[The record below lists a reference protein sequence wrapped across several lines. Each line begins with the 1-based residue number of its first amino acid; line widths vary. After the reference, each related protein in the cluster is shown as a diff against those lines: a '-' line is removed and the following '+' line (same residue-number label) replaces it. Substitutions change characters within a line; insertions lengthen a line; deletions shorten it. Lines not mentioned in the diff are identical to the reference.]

1 MLVKFKTLS
10 KEIIEVEVEEEM
22 AIKTLKEKISSEKLD
37 NIDYNLIKLI

>member
-10 KEIIEVEVEEEM
+10 KEIIEVELEEEM
-22 AIKTLKEKISSEKLD
+22 TIKTIKEKLSSEKLD